1 MFSLCKRWI
10 SSTKLS
16 ILKGTLHQHKIT
28 LKLPCWT
35 FYQAPG
41 EFFSEWDHERK
52 TVTLH
57 DTVPNKP
64 KYCNWPEGGSPFG
77 WLVDVKVP
85 AQWSQ
90 FHVSLA
96 PCKPRFDLYSD
107 GEVSSS
113 SAKALAVQRFLF
125 LQWGGKIKT
134 IPNPFTEAK
143 YQYSL
148 EEKEKK
154 KKKKLYQKNIGEA
167 TVTVKASAVGI
178 RHALCLLCN
187 LINSLT

>member
-134 IPNPFTEAK
+134 NPESIYWSKVSVQFGRK
-143 YQYSL
+143 R
-148 EEKEKK
+148 KK
-154 KKKKLYQKNIGEA
+154 KEEEIISKKYWRGN
-167 TVTVKASAVGI
+167 
-178 RHALCLLCN
+178 CN
-187 LINSLT
+187 C

>member
-1 MFSLCKRWI
+1 MGRFPQVLRRLLLCDV
-10 SSTKLS
+10 S
-16 ILKGTLHQHKIT
+16 
-28 LKLPCWT
+28 C
-35 FYQAPG
+35 
-41 EFFSEWDHERK
+41 FFSEE
-52 TVTLH
+52 
-57 DTVPNKP
+57 
-64 KYCNWPEGGSPFG
+64 
-77 WLVDVKVP
+77 
-85 AQWSQ
+85 
-90 FHVSLA
+90 
-96 PCKPRFDLYSD
+96 
-107 GEVSSS
+107 
-113 SAKALAVQRFLF
+113 AKSKR
-125 LQWGGKIKT
+125 